1 MVAFAWVAVEW
12 ELKIRKVTHA
22 RFSLAETSLTLIFV
36 PKHPNCHYPT
46 NLSFDARQALR
57 VRPRRPE
64 FVRGPKTHQAA
75 VIRDRAYK
83 TT

>member
-1 MVAFAWVAVEW
+1 MAVEW
-12 ELKIRKVTHA
+12 ELKIREVTHA
-22 RFSLAETSLTLIFV
+22 RFSLAETPLTVIFV
-36 PKHPNCHYPT
+36 PKHPNCHSPAD
-46 NLSFDARQALR
+46 LSFDARQALR

-64 FVRGPKTHQAA
+64 IVRGPKTHQGA

>member
-1 MVAFAWVAVEW
+1 MAVEW
-12 ELKIRKVTHA
+12 ELKIREVTHA
-22 RFSLAETSLTLIFV
+22 RFSLAETSLALIFV
-36 PKHPNCHYPT
+36 SKHPNCRFPT

-64 FVRGPKTHQAA
+64 IVRGPKTHQGA